1 MHDEPVVNRLVD
13 SEPGAF
19 TYPGGER
26 YFAKHPISAGS
37 ELFNNYG
44 DGWWEDRVAKLNLN
58 SATAESDSEKQLN
71 DQKEQQRAAC
81 IVGKE

>member
-1 MHDEPVVNRLVD
+1 
-13 SEPGAF
+13 
-19 TYPGGER
+19 
-26 YFAKHPISAGS
+26 
-37 ELFNNYG
+37 
-44 DGWWEDRVAKLNLN
+44 LNLN